1 MTTESAPGLPARI
14 AHHLREQIITG
25 EIPMGSRLNE
35 RDIAEQLQV
44 SRVPV
49 REALPILEAEGFAT
63 SRPRRGSVVHTF
75 TLADA
80 REVFDLRRQLEPLA
94 AGFAAKRAAAGADTT
109 GVREALESAAEV
121 AADLPPSTRNSD
133 LHDEIMTL
141 SGHALLQRMS
151 GLLSGRV
158 RWLFR
163 LTPERDTP
171 SMWQEHSDIVS
182 AIVAGQH
189 DLATMLMA
197 AHVERAAIE
206 SLPLLEGRLPAE
218 APAPRRRRA
227 TA

>member
-1 MTTESAPGLPARI
+1 MLAV
-14 AHHLREQIITG
+14 Q
-25 EIPMGSRLNE
+25 
-35 RDIAEQLQV
+35 
-44 SRVPV
+44 
-49 REALPILEAEGFAT
+49 
-63 SRPRRGSVVHTF
+63 RRT
-75 TLADA
+75 
-80 REVFDLRRQLEPLA
+80 
-94 AGFAAKRAAAGADTT
+94 RAAAGADTT

-133 LHDEIMTL
+133 LHDEIMML

-171 SMWQEHSDIVS
+171 SMWQEHSDIVN